1 MWFSTV
7 FNNRFGILFCDIGYI
22 DEGDATYKCDH
33 CGAIM
38 WYGERINRKRY
49 ARKPKFSMCCGHGQV
64 QLPLL
69 KEFPDIL
76 KILLTEDDEMS
87 RYFRENIRVIN
98 IVFSFTSLGGKVDRS
113 VQKGIGPQ
121 MFQLQGEN
129 YHLMGSLKPPEGEPK
144 FGQLYIVDTENEIVN

>member
-1 MWFSTV
+1 MLAYNLPISFVHFFPLS
-7 FNNRFGILFCDIGYI
+7 GYI
-22 DEGDATYKCDH
+22 DEGDATHKCEH

-69 KEFPDIL
+69 KDSPAIL
-76 KILLTEDDEMS
+76 KRFLTEDDEMS

-98 IVFSFTSLGGKVDRS
+98 MVFSFTSLGGKVDRS
-113 VQKGIGPQ
+113 WWESGP
-121 MFQLQGEN
+121 LC
-129 YHLMGSLKPPEGEPK
+129 
-144 FGQLYIVDTENEIVN
+144 

>member
-1 MWFSTV
+1 M
-7 FNNRFGILFCDIGYI
+7 IGYI
-22 DEGDATYKCDH
+22 DEGDATHKCDH

-38 WYGERINRKRY
+38 WYGECINRKIY

-69 KEFPDIL
+69 KESPVIL
-76 KILLTEDDEMS
+76 KRLLTEDDEMS

-98 IVFSFTSLGGKVDRS
+98 MVFSFTSLGGKVDRS

-129 YHLMGSLKPPEGEPK
+129 YHWM
-144 FGQLYIVDTENEIVN
+144 VV